1 MSESTQNIKSN
12 QNMTEKE
19 WVGGVLQKLQSNMRP
34 HFRNIQ
40 IAEGKRLT
48 FANEVLG
55 YSSNVEPALR
65 NEVMHESDIL
75 LLEMRDENF
84 WIPRVVID
92 IKLGSISTQDA
103 LICNHKAQTHK
114 MVHPFLR
121 YGLLIGNRQLFPLP
135 ARLFRMAQHFDFMI
149 SWKGLES
156 EDNEL
161 QKTINI
167 LRSEVAASRRLEEI
181 LFKEGTKN
189 KKRITI
195 LHRPLLIG

>member
-1 MSESTQNIKSN
+1 
-12 QNMTEKE
+12 
-19 WVGGVLQKLQSNMRP
+19 
-34 HFRNIQ
+34 
-40 IAEGKRLT
+40 
-48 FANEVLG
+48 
-55 YSSNVEPALR
+55 
-65 NEVMHESDIL
+65 
-75 LLEMRDENF
+75 
-84 WIPRVVID
+84 
-92 IKLGSISTQDA
+92 
-103 LICNHKAQTHK
+103 

-135 ARLFRMAQHFDFMI
+135 ARLFRMGQHFDFMI